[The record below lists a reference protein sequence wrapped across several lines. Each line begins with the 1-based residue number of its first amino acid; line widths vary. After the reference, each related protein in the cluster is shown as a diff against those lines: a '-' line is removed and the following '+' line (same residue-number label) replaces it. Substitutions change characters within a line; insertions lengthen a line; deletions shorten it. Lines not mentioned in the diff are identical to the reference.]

1 MNEFSTDMHTTKNQI
16 KVEKRHVRAR
26 EMAWLI
32 NWPLAFVVF
41 SWSGNR
47 EIQLSRGIRSIALP
61 QNECFLACTIF
72 FFQKCEQKAT
82 SIIYSSNMVLE
93 KVLPLC
99 QISQNALY
107 QEMLYQDLSVI
118 TNHKSK
124 SNDVAS
130 DGPSDDIQKI
140 QPIHF
145 LWFLSYLTHFSF

>member
-1 MNEFSTDMHTTKNQI
+1 M
-16 KVEKRHVRAR
+16 R
-26 EMAWLI
+26 
-32 NWPLAFVVF
+32 
-41 SWSGNR
+41 
-47 EIQLSRGIRSIALP
+47 
-61 QNECFLACTIF
+61 
-72 FFQKCEQKAT
+72 
-82 SIIYSSNMVLE
+82 LE

-145 LWFLSYLTHFSF
+145 L